1 MSNLPSSAIR
11 HPQLTGEQDI
21 VALWFPAD
29 WFNQQH
35 RLMLI
40 LKHWQKE
47 AQIYR
52 FEQGDLLCYR
62 DARRLYCEKIVG
74 WPMIRLGRTYCS
86 APLETIEIA
95 TLPPADVWL
104 VRSGQVEAMH
114 FSNAEKISLSNW
126 IDIEGY
132 DFQDTY
138 DCYDAL
144 ILNQTE
150 LLAKTQ
156 DVRTMLGDKIPPASN
171 EQQQFLQAAKKRAQ
185 SNKTVNSSGSLASPA
200 FKLISGL
207 ISKKTTSAITDSDPQ
222 KGLSQVS
229 HWQRWLAK
237 LAMTSGLS
245 SIMGRQHAN
254 YIRRMMEMFESDDI
268 ENALRHALPLGSDDV
283 SQQQMLGRLQ
293 ARQNLNVNQSYSG
306 SGAFVGISSQLQ
318 QYLQQLYRQQF
329 TRLDQA
335 GRIDEALFVLAELLQ
350 VRQEALDYLEKH
362 QRYQQAAE
370 LARSW
375 RFPTAQII
383 RLYCCSG
390 DWQTAVTVAR
400 LENGFA
406 SAVLL
411 LEPNWPDAAKRL
423 RVEWAQSLAEQ
434 GKWLDAVDAVWRL
447 PEEQHQ
453 AQQWLLNAESAGGQL
468 AARALVTRSLLL
480 PDTLDI
486 YQSYLSKLIHTA
498 DRYQDRAALAVEL
511 LAVQQHTPASRGLA
525 KGLVRTM
532 ISDQFS
538 GHAQLTGNEITKLI
552 ALSDDKVLKNDL
564 PQGKFPSPEL
574 KSFEQQKKVI
584 DIIAPEAG
592 LHEIHD
598 AAVLLDQRYLV
609 ALGEAGAAIVNS
621 TGQIVSRY
629 SVPAYRIVL
638 AHSRQVA
645 LVLTRRDEIWLV
657 NKLDLVLHTVT
668 ELGMVKMDVYAQ
680 QFDGI
685 IWSIAEG
692 NHIRVVDVERNM
704 GTLWQ
709 VNDLPGNVTAV
720 NTTLKEEQW
729 LIMAKE
735 PEFWRYSLPERRL
748 TARDNISL
756 FENSTWI
763 GIDSHN
769 SAIFCSEFA
778 RDQQNGLL
786 LCLHSNKSGYRG
798 TTNRI
803 ALPDDMTEKQGRDL
817 QIHLGVCTMLIFAP
831 DEQGQE
837 INLYSKNQTQMCAS
851 IHWPEDSTP
860 NIRMLDDGWLIFD
873 RKGRLLHLD
882 WHRSGIRHISVR

>member
-1 MSNLPSSAIR
+1 MSNLPSSTIR
-11 HPQLTGEQDI
+11 HPQLIGEQDI
-21 VALWFPAD
+21 VALWFPVD

-35 RLMLI
+35 RLALI

-52 FEQGDLLCYR
+52 FKQGDLLCYR
-62 DARRLYCEKIVG
+62 DVRRLYCEKVVG

-86 APLETIEIA
+86 APLESIEIA

-104 VRSGQVEAMH
+104 VRSGQVEVMH
-114 FSNAEKISLSNW
+114 FSNAEKVSLSDW
-126 IDIEGY
+126 INIEEY

-138 DCYDAL
+138 DCYDPL

-156 DVRTMLGDKIPPASN
+156 NVRSLLGDKIPPASN
-171 EQQQFLQAAKKRAQ
+171 EQQQFLQAAKNKVL
-185 SNKTVNSSGSLASPA
+185 SNKSVGSSGSLTSLAS
-200 FKLISGL
+200 KLLGGL
-207 ISKKTTSAITDSDPQ
+207 ISKKTTSAITNNDPQ

-237 LAMTSGLS
+237 LAMTSGIS

-254 YIRRMMEMFESDDI
+254 YIRRMMELFESGDI
-268 ENALRHALPLGSDDV
+268 ENALRHALPLGNDED
-283 SQQQMLGRLQ
+283 SQQQLLGRLQ
-293 ARQNLNVNQSYSG
+293 ARQNLNINQSYSG
-306 SGAFVGISSQLQ
+306 GGASIGVNSQLQ

-375 RFPTAQII
+375 RFPAAQII

-411 LEPNWPDAAKRL
+411 LELKWPDAAKRL
-423 RVEWAQSLAEQ
+423 RIEWAQSLAEQ
-434 GKWLDAVDAVWRL
+434 GKWLEAVDAVWSL
-447 PEEQHQ
+447 PEQQNQ

-468 AARALVTRSLLL
+468 AARALVKRALLL

-486 YQSYLSKLIHTA
+486 YQPYLLKLIQTTE
-498 DRYQDRAALAVEL
+498 RYQERAALILEL
-511 LAVQQHTPASRGLA
+511 LAVQQHTPASRGLI
-525 KGLVRTM
+525 KVLVRTM

-552 ALSDDKVLKNDL
+552 ALSGDKVLKNDL
-564 PQGKFPSPEL
+564 PQGKFPAPEL
-574 KSFEQQKKVI
+574 INFEQQKKVI

-592 LHEIHD
+592 LYEIYD
-598 AAVLLDQRYLV
+598 AAVLLDQRYLI

-621 TGQIVSRY
+621 TGQIVSRF

-645 LVLTRRDEIWLV
+645 LVLARRDEIWLV

-685 IWSIAEG
+685 IWSIADG

-720 NTTLKEEQW
+720 NTTMKEEQW

-748 TARDNISL
+748 TARSNISL
-756 FENSTWI
+756 FENIAWI
-763 GIDSHN
+763 GIDSHS
-769 SAIFCSEFA
+769 SAIFCSEFV
-778 RDQQNGLL
+778 RDQQNGLA
-786 LCLHSNKSGYRG
+786 LCLHSNNSGYSG

-803 ALPDDMTEKQGRDL
+803 SLPDDMTEEEGRNL
-817 QIHLGVCTMLIFAP
+817 QIHLGVCTMLVFP
-831 DEQGQE
+831 PNEEGTE
-837 INLYSKNQTQMCAS
+837 INLYSKNQRQMCAS
-851 IHWPEDSTP
+851 IHWPEGDTP
-860 NIRMLDDGWLIFD
+860 NIQKLDDGWLIFD

-882 WHRSGIRHISVR
+882 WNKTGIRHMSVR